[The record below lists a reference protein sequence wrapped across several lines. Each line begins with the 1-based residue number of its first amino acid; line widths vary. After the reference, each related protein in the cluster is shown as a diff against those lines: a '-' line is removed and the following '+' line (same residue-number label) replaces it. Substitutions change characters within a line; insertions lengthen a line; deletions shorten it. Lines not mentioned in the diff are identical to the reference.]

1 MFRIFSL
8 AAVAALSAFPAIAHD
23 GVHIEDAWARFL
35 PGARTGVVYM
45 TIENHSTTDDR
56 LTAAISRIAE
66 RVELH
71 QSMTGDDGMATM
83 TASPD
88 GMPIAG
94 GATARLE
101 PGGWHLMFMGLTTI
115 PADGETVPVT
125 LVFDHAGEVTLDIP
139 VDNRRK
145 PGAAMDGMEGMDHD
159 TDPPPAAEGTDG
171 G

>member
-1 MFRIFSL
+1 MFRTALL
-8 AAVAALSAFPAIAHD
+8 AAVAALSALPAFAHD

-45 TIENHSTTDDR
+45 MIENHSMTDER
-56 LTAAISRIAE
+56 LTGAVSQIAE
-66 RVELH
+66 RVDLH

-83 TASPD
+83 KTTPG

-94 GATARLE
+94 GATASLE

-125 LVFDHAGEVTLDIP
+125 LIFDHAGEVTLDVK
-139 VDNRRK
+139 VDNKRQE
-145 PGAAMDGMEGMDHD
+145 AATPDGMDGMEGMDHGA
-159 TDPPPAAEGTDG
+159 DPSAGDG